1 MAVTRSRRDLLHLGC
16 GTAAALGI
24 SALAPADALGP
35 AQALAQATP
44 AGNAPAGNPPVED
57 YFYRDDWFGAP
68 WRKPE
73 TAFLIHG
80 NEESSLVWYAW
91 MPRMGA
97 EFRVLRPDLPGL
109 GRSRIP
115 AGFEWSL
122 PSLASYMA
130 RVMDKAGVDSAH
142 IVGAKAGGAI
152 AMQFAAD
159 YPTRTRTLSVVHV
172 PVVNTTAAARFTALK
187 PNEQNARLGSAAS
200 KEMVEYWE
208 KMFSTA
214 SEVTSKGLLTA
225 VYGADFTKDGVLA
238 RIKAPTLLMTADRG
252 QAQSVEKARQ
262 YQSLIPNSQ
271 LVVLRSDAYHIAAA
285 NPDECVANVLA
296 FVKDARRRA

>member
-1 MAVTRSRRDLLHLGC
+1 MAVTGSRRDLLHFGC

-24 SALAPADALGP
+24 SALGAAGALGP
-35 AQALAQATP
+35 VQALAQGAP
-44 AGNAPAGNPPVED
+44 AGNAPAED
-57 YFYRDDWFGAP
+57 YFYRDDWFGEP

-73 TAFLIHG
+73 TVFLIHG

-130 RVMDKAGVDSAH
+130 HVMDKAGAETAH
-142 IVGAKAGGAI
+142 IIGAKAGGAI

-187 PNEQNARLGSAAS
+187 PNDQHARLGSGAS

-208 KMFSTA
+208 SMFSTA
-214 SEVTSKGLLTA
+214 SEITSKGLLTA

-296 FVKDARRRA
+296 FIKDARRRA

>member
-44 AGNAPAGNPPVED
+44 AGNAPAGNPPAED
-57 YFYRDDWFGAP
+57 YFYRDDWFGEP

-97 EFRVLRPDLPGL
+97 EFRVLRPDMPGL

-130 RVMDKAGVDSAH
+130 HVMDKAGVDSAH

-187 PNEQNARLGSAAS
+187 PKEQNARLGSAAS
-200 KEMVEYWE
+200 KEMV
-208 KMFSTA
+208 
-214 SEVTSKGLLTA
+214 
-225 VYGADFTKDGVLA
+225 D
-238 RIKAPTLLMTADRG
+238 
-252 QAQSVEKARQ
+252 
-262 YQSLIPNSQ
+262 
-271 LVVLRSDAYHIAAA
+271 
-285 NPDECVANVLA
+285 
-296 FVKDARRRA
+296 